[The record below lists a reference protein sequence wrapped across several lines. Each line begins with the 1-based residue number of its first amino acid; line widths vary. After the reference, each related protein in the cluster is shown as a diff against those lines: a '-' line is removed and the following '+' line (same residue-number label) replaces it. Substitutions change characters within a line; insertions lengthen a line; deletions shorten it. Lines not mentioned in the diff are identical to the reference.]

1 MRTLISQ
8 PHHIAWV
15 DAPEPSLDA
24 GQVLL
29 KPLAVGVCGSDLHV
43 FEGQHPFV
51 GYPVYPGHEVAAR
64 VVEVGTGVD
73 SSWKGALVALE
84 PSITCGRC
92 EACRSGRY
100 NICES
105 LQVMGFQAPGAMA
118 DFFTVEPRY
127 LHRLPEGFDI
137 ELGAMIEP
145 LAVAVHAVLLTQVQG
160 RKVGVL
166 GAGTIG
172 LLVAQV
178 AKAYGAA
185 SVEAVDLLE
194 SRRQLSEALGIA
206 AKLPDAAKYDVIFEC
221 VGTERALEAA
231 IQGIRKGGNIVVL
244 GVHGKP
250 ATITAGLIQ
259 DWEIGLK
266 GSLMYTYRD
275 YQEAIRLFA
284 NGQVQGKPFITHR
297 FAMHEVE
304 AAFAAALDRQ
314 HALKVILL
322 G

>member
-1 MRTLISQ
+1 MRTLISS
-8 PHHIAWV
+8 PHRIAWI
-15 DAPEPSLDA
+15 DAPEPSLGA
-24 GQVLL
+24 GEVLL

-64 VVEVGTGVD
+64 VVETGPGVD
-73 SSWKGALVALE
+73 AAWRGALVALE
-84 PSITCGRC
+84 PSITCGDC
-92 EACRSGRY
+92 AACRGGRY

-118 DFFTVEPRY
+118 EAFVTRPRF
-127 LHRLPEGFDI
+127 LHRLPEGFDA
-137 ELGAMIEP
+137 ELGAMVEP
-145 LAVAVHAVLLTQVQG
+145 LAVAVHAVLLSEVRG

-185 SVEAVDLLE
+185 GVEAVDLLD
-194 SRRQLSEALGIA
+194 SRRNLAESLGVQ
-206 AKLPDAAKYDVIFEC
+206 AKLPDSAKYDTIFEC

-231 IQGIRKGGNIVVL
+231 IQGVRKGGNIIVL
-244 GVHGKP
+244 GVHGRP
-250 ATITAGLIQ
+250 AALSVGLIQ
-259 DWEIGLK
+259 DWEIGIK

-284 NGQVQGKPFITHR
+284 NGQVQGKPLVTHR
-297 FAMHEVE
+297 FALSEVGR
-304 AAFAAALDRQ
+304 AFAAALERQ
-314 HALKVILL
+314 TALKVMLH